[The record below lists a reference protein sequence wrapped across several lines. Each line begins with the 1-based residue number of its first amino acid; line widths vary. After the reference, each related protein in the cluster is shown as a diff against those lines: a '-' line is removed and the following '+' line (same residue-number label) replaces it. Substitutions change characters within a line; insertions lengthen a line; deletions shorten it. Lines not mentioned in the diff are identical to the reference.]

1 MASKERSVIIVA
13 RQSAETHRSGAR
25 KLPSATSQPFH
36 CLASCVAQLLE
47 RARRELDGDHEA
59 AKVSLLTASHI
70 LQSEIERHSE
80 ANGSRPLALAG
91 WQMAQVRAFVEKNLQ
106 HSIHIRDLSIV
117 AQLSQAHF
125 SRSFKQAFGEPPHA
139 YVVRRRLARASN
151 LMITSPESLT
161 EIALSVGFSDQAH
174 LCRLFRRAFGQSPS
188 SWRREHGGPRVISKI
203 NIAPTNAV
211 SFGPFRLY
219 PAQRLVKKGEEPVR
233 LGGRAFDI
241 LLALVERAG
250 EVIPHK
256 ELIAKVWPNVIVEE
270 ISLRVHIASLRK
282 ALDGGK
288 SSEHYITNVTRR
300 GYCFSAPVSYERFS
314 PDINPPPLDPGKSVE
329 RRTLTE

>member
-1 MASKERSVIIVA
+1 MASKELSVIKVA
-13 RQSAETHRSGAR
+13 RQTAETHRSDAP

-47 RARRELDGDHEA
+47 TARRELDRDQEA
-59 AKVSLLTASHI
+59 AKTSLLTASRI

-91 WQMAQVRAFVEKNLQ
+91 WQMAHVRAFVEKNL
-106 HSIHIRDLSIV
+106 HRNIHTRDLSVV
-117 AQLSQAHF
+117 AELSKAHF
-125 SRSFKQAFGEPPHA
+125 ARSFKQAFGEPPHA

-151 LMITSPESLT
+151 LMITSQESLT

-188 SWRREHGGPRVISKI
+188 SWRREHGVRGKSQRVS
-203 NIAPTNAV
+203 IATMNAA

-219 PAQRLVKKGEEPVR
+219 PAQRLVKKGEEPVK

-256 ELIAKVWPNVIVEE
+256 ELIAKVWPNVVVEE

-282 ALDGGK
+282 VLDGGQ
-288 SSEHYITNVTRR
+288 SSQHYITNVTRR

-314 PDINPPPLDPGKSVE
+314 PDIKPPPLDPGNQ
-329 RRTLTE
+329 